1 MNTLLA
7 RVMVLLLGGLAL
19 LSALG
24 LARGQWGAASAV
36 ATPVAV
42 FGTAAANNLYLPA
55 VIRQA
60 QSGAATPTPTA
71 TSAAPTNLL
80 VGNMPLPTGWQT
92 TGPNTFWEGYLHVQ
106 DEPVIELTLYDCG
119 DTTGNNRL
127 DVVQVYDC
135 LLYTSRCV

>member
-42 FGTAAANNLYLPA
+42 FRTAAANNLYLPA
-55 VIRQA
+55 VIRQESPLDWGYMTFQEPRRERVRLTA
-60 QSGAATPTPTA
+60 RLKKRRSGPTA
-71 TSAAPTNLL
+71 GGWNSTAPPTVWAPPATWPSPRCCSSAAC
-80 VGNMPLPTGWQT
+80 W
-92 TGPNTFWEGYLHVQ
+92 
-106 DEPVIELTLYDCG
+106 
-119 DTTGNNRL
+119 R
-127 DVVQVYDC
+127 
-135 LLYTSRCV
+135 SS